1 MQNRNPAGSIGTV
14 LAFYAFVLEHTLS
27 EEERS
32 QILQTIEMFEVITQT
47 QQDDYQS
54 LEILKVAY
62 QKLGKTEESIKISR
76 RLAGAYNN
84 AGSYSL
90 ALQECE
96 AVLAVD
102 PHAAEILAMQGEL
115 ENRLQP
121 AGQAMAGNEAE
132 HGLIQTPDYLKTKT
146 EDAGLVEIE
155 GRGARSGRKPVSVQN
170 ADAANEQLAKFLI
183 VQQMFPEETVNKELA
198 AIKEADKAISG
209 QMLATSLVDRL
220 CRADDEKSESI
231 LSALIDRTKF
241 AYVPLE
247 YYDVDR
253 QVVRMLPDSLT
264 INRLFVPFDLI
275 SRTIMVAVANP
286 FDAAA
291 REAVEK
297 SLDYT
302 VMWYLAKPA
311 TIIKTLQDVYRLEAR
326 A

>member
-1 MQNRNPAGSIGTV
+1 
-14 LAFYAFVLEHTLS
+14 
-27 EEERS
+27 
-32 QILQTIEMFEVITQT
+32 MFEIITQT

-62 QKLGKTEESIKISR
+62 QKLGKNEEFLRISR
-76 RLAGAYNN
+76 RLAEAYKNV
-84 AGSYSL
+84 GSYSL

-102 PHAAEILAMQGEL
+102 PHATEILAMAGEIESRL
-115 ENRLQP
+115 LQSGQKAARATAEN
-121 AGQAMAGNEAE
+121 A
-132 HGLIQTPDYLKTKT
+132 LIQASDYPKKKT
-146 EDAGLVEIE
+146 EGAGLVEIE
-155 GRGARSGRKPVSVQN
+155 GRGAYQGRRTISVQSP
-170 ADAANEQLAKFLI
+170 DVANDHLAKFLI
-183 VQQMFPEETVNKELA
+183 VQQMFTEDAVHAELA
-198 AIKEADKAISG
+198 AVKEADKAISG
-209 QMLATSLVDRL
+209 QMLAASLVERL
-220 CRADDEKSESI
+220 CKGDEEKSERI

-275 SRTIMVAVANP
+275 SRTIMVAVSNP
-286 FDAAA
+286 FDGAA
-291 REAVEK
+291 REAVEQ

-302 VMWYLAKPA
+302 VIWYLAKPA
-311 TIIKTLQDVYRLEAR
+311 SLIKTLQDVYRLEAR

>member
-1 MQNRNPAGSIGTV
+1 M
-14 LAFYAFVLEHTLS
+14 LEHTLS

-47 QQDDYQS
+47 QKDDYQS

-62 QKLGKTEESIKISR
+62 QKLGKNDEWLRISR
-76 RLAGAYNN
+76 RLASAYHN
-84 AGSYSL
+84 AGSFSL

-96 AVLAVD
+96 AVLAVE
-102 PHAAEILAMQGEL
+102 PEAEEILAMASEI
-115 ENRLQP
+115 ENRLLQS
-121 AGQAMAGNEAE
+121 GQTEARMSAA
-132 HGLIQTPDYLKTKT
+132 HGLIETPDYLKNKT
-146 EDAGLVEIE
+146 DGAGLVEVD
-155 GRGARSGRKPVSVQN
+155 GRGSRQGRKPVSLQSTEQ
-170 ADAANEQLAKFLI
+170 ANEQLAKFLI

-198 AIKEADKAISG
+198 AVNEADKAISG

-220 CRADDEKSESI
+220 CRADDEKSERI

-247 YYDVDR
+247 YYDIDR

-264 INRLFVPFDLI
+264 INRLFVPFDLM
-275 SRTIMVAVANP
+275 SRTVMVAVANP
-286 FDAAA
+286 FDSAA
-291 REAVEK
+291 REAVEQ

-326 A
+326 V